1 MAQPPAASAAA
12 PTRIMPLGDSVTD
25 GWTPEPGGYRIQLWN
40 DIVNSGEVAEFVG
53 SQFNGPAALGSH
65 HHEGHAGWTTSD
77 IAGQVS
83 GWMAAYAPQIVLLQI
98 GTNDINM
105 NKDPAGAP
113 SRLSG
118 IIDQICT
125 QLPAGGKVF
134 VTTLTPESD
143 PNFNNQ
149 ILNFNNQLP
158 GIVQS
163 KQSVGKPVFLVDQ
176 YHTITTADLADGTHP
191 TPAGYSRMGDAWF
204 SAIQSSVASGG
215 TGVNVAVGKAVTA
228 SSSGA
233 GRAASLAVDANC
245 GTEWTANGNI
255 RPSSLTVDLGANV
268 NISRAETQFEFGDG
282 EFYQYR
288 IDSSTDGVNWTTYAD
303 RTGNTA
309 PTSLYV
315 DNNPVTARYFRVTG
329 TAAQN
334 SGDWIGI
341 SEFQLYNGASTVA
354 ASSLTNGVY
363 EILAKTTGNALDCT
377 GCGNTNGTQ
386 VELWNTLGGSC
397 QQWAVSYKGGGAYSV
412 RTINPDGSVGR
423 SLDATGCSPN
433 DGTQVELWD
442 FSFAPCQ
449 QWQINPQP
457 DGFFNIATNQ
467 AKSDGTHDVL
477 DGNGCSGAAGTH
489 VILWS
494 WGGGGCQQ
502 EWQFAPINT
511 PAIVSGAYYTLTNVA
526 AGLNLDDPNGTN
538 AAGTKVQLFPA
549 NGATAQNWKL
559 TRQADGN
566 YTLTNQAGGLNLDDP
581 NGLGAGTLQQIWPA
595 NGASAQEWKLT
606 ASGSG
611 AYTLTNAATNLNL
624 DDPNGAN
631 TAGTQIQLWAS
642 NGATPQQWRLTPQ

>member
-1 MAQPPAASAAA
+1 MSLASILGVPRTLRLGRSVAAAMLGVSVLGGVTAVTAPAARAFTNPVYSSADPFVTYQNGVYLMLGTNYRGDVTIVRSPTIAGLSSSPQLSVFGTPRGFEAPEIYWLNNHWYIYYTDFNANGMVVIESDTSDPAGTYHFKNVLTTNSYDGTILQVNGALYLVSSTFGDLQVQTMSNPYTVSSGMTSIAHMDQPWESAVIEAPNQVNHNGQTFLLYSSGVYNQNNYAVGALRYNGGDPTNAASWTKLSGPRFTGNGGDAFGAGAASAFYS
-12 PTRIMPLGDSVTD
+12 P
-25 GWTPEPGGYRIQLWN
+25 
-40 DIVNSGEVAEFVG
+40 
-53 SQFNGPAALGSH
+53 
-65 HHEGHAGWTTSD
+65 
-77 IAGQVS
+77 
-83 GWMAAYAPQIVLLQI
+83 
-98 GTNDINM
+98 
-105 NKDPAGAP
+105 
-113 SRLSG
+113 
-118 IIDQICT
+118 
-125 QLPAGGKVF
+125 
-134 VTTLTPESD
+134 
-143 PNFNNQ
+143 
-149 ILNFNNQLP
+149 
-158 GIVQS
+158 
-163 KQSVGKPVFLVDQ
+163 
-176 YHTITTADLADGTHP
+176 DGTQ
-191 TPAGYSRMGDAWF
+191 TWFAYSA
-204 SAIQSSVASGG
+204 
-215 TGVNVAVGKAVTA
+215 
-228 SSSGA
+228 
-233 GRAASLAVDANC
+233 
-245 GTEWTANGNI
+245 
-255 RPSSLTVDLGANV
+255 
-268 NISRAETQFEFGDG
+268 
-282 EFYQYR
+282 
-288 IDSSTDGVNWTTYAD
+288 
-303 RTGNTA
+303 
-309 PTSLYV
+309 
-315 DNNPVTARYFRVTG
+315 
-329 TAAQN
+329 
-334 SGDWIGI
+334 
-341 SEFQLYNGASTVA
+341 YNGAPVGDNRTIRIQQMSWNGDNTPNMGAPVGLGVNLPEPSSGGAA
-354 ASSLTNGVY
+354 ASVSNGVY

-631 TAGTQIQLWAS
+631 TAGTQLQLWPS